1 MTYIHFELLLIYN
14 NKYRTRDLYRVRES
28 RDRIQRPKERSS
40 VLEAKVSIYS
50 FTLGFQQPYHADS

>member
-14 NKYRTRDLYRVRES
+14 DKYRTRDFYRVRES

-40 VLEAKVSIYS
+40 IPEV
-50 FTLGFQQPYHADS
+50 